1 MKPFGSDL
9 AREFILQGRQRHAI
23 VSAGLFYAM
32 VMVFFPL
39 ELSSDVDLLRQ
50 VLPGLVWIAV
60 LFMCFLSIDRLLY
73 EEHAGGVID
82 QWLMMPDAMHG
93 MIRAKLVAHLLIN
106 LIPLVGLMPI
116 LTLGFALSWHE
127 TVVLLASLLCGSPT
141 LVAFCGLAAAFSLA
155 LKQKSVLM
163 ALVILPLTL
172 PVMII
177 GSGALTAAMQGLAVS
192 GELALLLAMSLTSI
206 FFLPC
211 AIGAVLRVQAT

>member
-1 MKPFGSDL
+1 MKRFGCDL
-9 AREFILQGRQRHAI
+9 VREFILQGRQRYAI
-23 VSAGLFYAM
+23 VNAGLFYAM

-39 ELSSDVDLLRQ
+39 EMSSEVDLLRQ

-60 LFMCFLSIDRLLY
+60 LFMCFLSIDRLFY
-73 EEHAGGVID
+73 EEHAGGVIE
-82 QWLMMPDAMHG
+82 QWLMIPGPVHG
-93 MIRAKLVAHLLIN
+93 MIRAKLIAHVLTN
-106 LIPLVGLMPI
+106 FIPLIGLMPI
-116 LTLGFALSWHE
+116 LMLGFALSWHE
-127 TVVLLASLLCGSPT
+127 TMVLLVCLLCGSPT

-177 GSGALTAAMQGLAVS
+177 GSGAMTAAMQGLAAS
-192 GELALLLAMSLTSI
+192 GELALLLAISLVSV

-211 AIGAVLRVQAT
+211 AISAVLRAQVI